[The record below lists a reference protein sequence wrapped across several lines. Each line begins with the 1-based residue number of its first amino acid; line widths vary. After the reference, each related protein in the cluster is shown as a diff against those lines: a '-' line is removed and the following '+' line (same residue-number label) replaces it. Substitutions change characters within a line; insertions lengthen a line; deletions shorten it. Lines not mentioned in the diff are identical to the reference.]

1 MMLLD
6 GRSIFA
12 PRRVKRV
19 PTFDELRV
27 ELLAASARGDHEAR
41 ERILRE
47 IQSLTYQV
55 ASTP

>member
-1 MMLLD
+1 MTNSTFHFPQAL
-6 GRSIFA
+6 GRA
-12 PRRVKRV
+12 LRPKPR
-19 PTFDELRV
+19 TFDELRA
-27 ELLAASARGDHEAR
+27 ELLAASDPDAR

>member
-1 MMLLD
+1 MTLLD

-19 PTFDELRV
+19 ATFDELRA
-27 ELLAASARGDHEAR
+27 ELFAASDPDAR